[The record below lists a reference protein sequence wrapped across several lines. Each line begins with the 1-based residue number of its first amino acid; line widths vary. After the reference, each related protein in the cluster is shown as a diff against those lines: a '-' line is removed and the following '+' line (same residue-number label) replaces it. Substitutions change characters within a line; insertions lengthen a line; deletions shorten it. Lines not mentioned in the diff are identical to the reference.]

1 MMINDNDNQNINIL
15 QLMDKLQL
23 PHAKLLYFVS
33 ELWKTKEI
41 DETEKKIL
49 KEKIISDEPSIF
61 E

>member
-1 MMINDNDNQNINIL
+1 
-15 QLMDKLQL
+15 L

-41 DETEKKIL
+41 DENEKKIL
-49 KEKIISDEPSIF
+49 KEKIISDEPAVF

>member
-1 MMINDNDNQNINIL
+1 MNQ
-15 QLMDKLQL
+15 LQL

-41 DETEKKIL
+41 NENEKKIL
-49 KEKIISDEPSIF
+49 KEKVMTDELSVF